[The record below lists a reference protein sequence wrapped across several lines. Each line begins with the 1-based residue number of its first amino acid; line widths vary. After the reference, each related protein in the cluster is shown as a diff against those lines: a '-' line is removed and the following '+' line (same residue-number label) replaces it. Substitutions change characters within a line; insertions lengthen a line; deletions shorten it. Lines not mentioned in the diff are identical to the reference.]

1 MKYLSIFAL
10 AVPAFAQNAT
20 AQILDPAAP
29 SMAATAV
36 RIVGAMMIVLSVIMM
51 GAWAF
56 KNKERFAVKGLG
68 GKVSVRKLQ
77 VLETRSLGARH
88 SICVVGYENQRI
100 LLSSSPTG
108 VTMLTHLPEA
118 TAEEVQVAQTIPA
131 RPSFSDA
138 FVQALS
144 SARK

>member
-1 MKYLSIFAL
+1 MKYLLLFPMAL
-10 AVPAFAQNAT
+10 PVFAQNAT
-20 AQILDPAAP
+20 AQILDTAPP

-68 GKVSVRKLQ
+68 SRASVRKLQ
-77 VLETRSLGARH
+77 VIETRSLGARH

-100 LLSSSPTG
+100 LLASSPTG

-118 TAEEVQVAQTIPA
+118 TAEEVQVAQTMPA

-144 SARK
+144 TARK